1 MGRNRGPAPAAT
13 PSAMDMITA
22 SAARGPA
29 RVSFKRLAK
38 AGLPS
43 SHRDVVEFKKAALKA
58 RRKPTPAAHEAYKA
72 LERKLLVISGQQAAS
87 DISERV
93 DSAVQKMNGALTDL
107 FEIRGGAVDVA
118 AGLSSCSELLQSKK
132 RKPVS
137 GARKEKGQESSC
149 QRTRRLD
156 LEARAVRE
164 KCG

>member
-1 MGRNRGPAPAAT
+1 MKAKASKAISSTAKRNCVQKVQAKQKGSKKDGFAV
-13 PSAMDMITA
+13 
-22 SAARGPA
+22 

-43 SHRDVVEFKKAALKA
+43 SHPDVVEFKKAALKA
-58 RRKPTPAAHEAYKA
+58 RQKGTPAAHEAYKA

-132 RKPVS
+132 RKLVS
-137 GARKEKGQESSC
+137 GAGKG
-149 QRTRRLD
+149 
-156 LEARAVRE
+156 
-164 KCG
+164 K